1 METRWLTPEEE
12 RAWRGFHRLRGD
24 LTARLNAELAADSG
38 LTEAD
43 FAVLVYLSE
52 APDGVMRSR
61 ELQREL
67 AWDRSRLSHQLTRME
82 RRGTVERRPC
92 RTDARGLDVAITIAG
107 REAITAAAPSH
118 VAVVRHCFV
127 DLLTPEQLAALADI
141 ADVVAEH
148 LEHEHGRAPVGQGD

>member
-1 METRWLTPEEE
+1 MTTRWLNADEE

-52 APDGVMRSR
+52 APGGVMRAR

-82 RRGTVERRPC
+82 RRGTVERRAC
-92 RTDARGLDVAITIAG
+92 ATDARGLDISITAAG
-107 REAITAAAPSH
+107 RAAITAAAPAH

-127 DLLTPEQLAALADI
+127 NLLTPEQLATLADI
-141 ADVVAEH
+141 ADIVADH
-148 LEHEHGRAPVGQGD
+148 LEEAHGRRATGDE